1 MTANIGQATLP
12 EHLPNLDTSK
22 WDPALDAV
30 VAAPANHK
38 VLFEN
43 AHLRVLEVNLAPDE
57 GSLCT
62 IIDGAQCSSWTRYK
76 ARFMTLLPTGHS
88 CHLTGI

>member
-1 MTANIGQATLP
+1 MAEIAGLKPKKAALSWP
-12 EHLPNLDTSK
+12 GAGRIVMNLDTST

-43 AHLRVLEVNLAPDE
+43 DHLRVLEVNLAPDE
-57 GSLCT
+57 EEPTHHHRWRSVFVLEPS
-62 IIDGAQCSSWTRYK
+62 ARASS
-76 ARFMTLLPTGHS
+76 
-88 CHLTGI
+88 